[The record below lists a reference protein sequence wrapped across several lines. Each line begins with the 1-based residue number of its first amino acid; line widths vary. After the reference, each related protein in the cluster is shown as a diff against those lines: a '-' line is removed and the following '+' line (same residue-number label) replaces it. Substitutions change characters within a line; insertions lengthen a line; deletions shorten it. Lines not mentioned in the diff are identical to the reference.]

1 MNLSSGGGV
10 SPQDVSLAG
19 AAAPESLLKAH
30 SAAGGGLRGASRV
43 AWIDYARGLAIIL
56 VVYGHCFRGL
66 QDAGYVAIS
75 SPLRVVDFIV
85 YGFHMPLFFFLSGA
99 VSTKAF
105 QHDLMP
111 FLRSRLTS
119 IGWPYLL
126 WMSIEA
132 ALLISLSGLTNMGPP
147 HLGIDTY
154 LYRPLSPF
162 WFLYA
167 LFAASLVVYAL
178 RRLTPPMR
186 LGVTAA
192 VSVAGQFIPVD
203 IVQLSS
209 WGLFYLCL
217 GHCCAVWVKRPQV
230 IARLSAPGT
239 LIAMAAAT
247 IALSLALLQLGSAY
261 RYEVP
266 VALVG
271 SATVFGCAG
280 RLAKAE
286 RRLPALRLIAV
297 LGQISLTILVVHVL
311 GTAGMRIALAKVLH
325 LHTVWLHLAAGTA
338 AGLTVPVCLQLGSE
352 RLGLL
357 RALGLPI
364 RPEWRPSS

>member
-1 MNLSSGGGV
+1 M

-19 AAAPESLLKAH
+19 GAEGLLETR
-30 SAAGGGLRGASRV
+30 SGVPAGVPTGVPGPSRV
-43 AWIDYARGLAIIL
+43 VWIDYARGLAIIL

-66 QDAGYVAIS
+66 LDAGDVAAN
-75 SPLRVVDFIV
+75 SPLRMVDFTV

-105 QHDLMP
+105 QQGLMP
-111 FLRSRLTS
+111 FLRSRLMS

-126 WMSIEA
+126 WMSVEA

-178 RRLTPPMR
+178 RRLPPPIR
-186 LGVTAA
+186 LGIAA
-192 VSVAGQFIPVD
+192 SLSIVGQMIPVD
-203 IVQLSS
+203 IVQLAS

-217 GHCCAVWVKRPQV
+217 GHCCALWIKRPQV
-230 IARLSAPGT
+230 IARLSAPGVVV
-239 LIAMAAAT
+239 AMAAAT
-247 IALSLALLQLGSAY
+247 IAISLAFLRLGCAY

-266 VALVG
+266 VALFG
-271 SATVFGCAG
+271 SATVFGCAEQ
-280 RLAKAE
+280 LAKAA
-286 RRLPALRLIAV
+286 RRLPALQVIAV

-311 GTAGMRIALAKVLH
+311 GTAGMRIALTKVLH
-325 LHTVWLHLAAGTA
+325 LHVLWLHLLAGTT
-338 AGLTVPVCLQLGSE
+338 AGLALPLCLQLGSE

-357 RALGLPI
+357 RPLGLPA
-364 RPEWRPSS
+364 RPAWRRGG

>member
-1 MNLSSGGGV
+1 M

-19 AAAPESLLKAH
+19 AVAPEGPLEVQPGTLS
-30 SAAGGGLRGASRV
+30 SASGANRV
-43 AWIDYARGLAIIL
+43 AWIDYARGIAIIL

-66 QDAGYVAIS
+66 QAAGYVAPG
-75 SPLRVVDFIV
+75 SPLRVADFTI

-99 VSTKAF
+99 VSSKAL
-105 QHDLMP
+105 QHDLVP
-111 FLRSRLTS
+111 FLHARLTS

-126 WMSIEA
+126 WMTVEA
-132 ALLISLSGLTNMGPP
+132 ALLLGLSGLTNMGPP

-167 LFAASLVVYAL
+167 LFASSLVVYAL
-178 RRLTPPMR
+178 RRLSPPLR
-186 LGVTAA
+186 LGIAA
-192 VSVAGQFIPVD
+192 GVYAVGQCIPID

-209 WGLFYLCL
+209 WGLLYLCL
-217 GHCCAVWVKRPQV
+217 GHCCAMWIRRPQV
-230 IARLSAPGT
+230 IARLAAPGT
-239 LIAMAAAT
+239 LIAAAVAT
-247 IALSLALLQLGSAY
+247 VTISLALMQLGWSY

-266 VALVG
+266 VALMG
-271 SATVFGCAG
+271 SAAVFGCAE

-286 RRLPALRLIAV
+286 RRLPTVRLIAV

-311 GTAGMRIALAKVLH
+311 GTAGMRIALTKLLH
-325 LHTVWLHLAAGTA
+325 VHILWLHLLAGTA
-338 AGLTVPVCLQLGSE
+338 AGLALPFCLQLVSE

-357 RALGLPI
+357 RALGLPA
-364 RPEWRPSS
+364 RPAWRPSR